1 MCSSSSCSPTS
12 AASARQASSVD
23 RSAWTKRTV
32 PNAESSARAC
42 SPSSGLRALRYTRA
56 PACSSPRAIISPM
69 PRVPPVT
76 TATLPVRSNSSTC
89 RTLARQVCQSA
100 AMNDVGA
107 TSEVGTLR
115 TVMLHRPGPELRRLT
130 PRNND
135 QLLFDGV
142 PWVAR
147 AQEEHDAFAQALRDR
162 GVEVLHLDRLLTEVL
177 DFPAAR
183 SELIAA
189 AVDDPR
195 LGTTLQRAT
204 TAHLAD
210 LAPEDLARTLI
221 AGLAHDELRADG
233 LAYRLLAPG
242 EFVVP
247 PLPNLLF
254 TRDSSVW
261 VGDEVA
267 VTSLAMPARARES
280 TITAAVYT
288 HHPRFA
294 GVEQLYGAHLEHLEG
309 GDVLLL
315 AAGVVA
321 VGVGERTTPGGA
333 ERLARQVFSRD
344 LAHTVLVVPIA
355 QQRATMHLDTIATMV
370 DVDAMVMYPAVADS
384 LVAWTVTADA
394 SPTHPTAADA
404 DAIELSVSGPQPFV
418 VAAAEAMGIDRLRVI
433 DTGLD
438 PVTAEREQWDDGNN
452 TLALAPR
459 LAVAYERN
467 TVTNAALEA
476 AGIDVI
482 RIAGSE
488 LGSGRGGPRC
498 MSCPIARD
506 PLP

>member
-1 MCSSSSCSPTS
+1 MSAPT
-12 AASARQASSVD
+12 AD
-23 RSAWTKRTV
+23 
-32 PNAESSARAC
+32 
-42 SPSSGLRALRYTRA
+42 
-56 PACSSPRAIISPM
+56 
-69 PRVPPVT
+69 
-76 TATLPVRSNSSTC
+76 TAVL
-89 RTLARQVCQSA
+89 
-100 AMNDVGA
+100 GA
-107 TSEVGTLR
+107 TSEVGPLR
-115 TVMLHRPGPELRRLT
+115 TVLLHRPGAELRRLT

-142 PWVAR
+142 PWVPR
-147 AQEEHDAFAQALRDR
+147 AQEEHDAFAAELTAR
-162 GVEVLHLDRLLTEVL
+162 GVEVLYLDRLLTEVL
-177 DFPAAR
+177 DTPAAR
-183 SELIAA
+183 AELVAA

-195 LGTTLQRAT
+195 LGATLRRTAA
-204 TAHLAD
+204 AHLAD
-210 LAPEDLARTLI
+210 LAPADLARALV
-221 AGLAHDELRADG
+221 GGVAHDELPGARG
-233 LAYRLLAPG
+233 LSWELMDRTD
-242 EFVVP
+242 FVVR

-267 VTSLAMPARARES
+267 VTSLAMPARHRES
-280 TITAAVYT
+280 TITAAVYA

-294 GVEQLYGAHLEHLEG
+294 GAEQLYDASLEHLEG

-315 AAGVVA
+315 APGVVA

-333 ERLARQVFSRD
+333 ERLARRVFARG

-384 LVAWTVTADA
+384 LVAWTVTAGAGGADRMA
-394 SPTHPTAADA
+394 DDGTDLVVRGPAPFVTAA
-404 DAIELSVSGPQPFV
+404 
-418 VAAAEAMGIDRLRVI
+418 AAAMGIDRLRVI

-459 LAVAYERN
+459 MAVAYERN

-476 AGIDVI
+476 AGIEVV

-498 MSCPIARD
+498 MSCPVTRD
-506 PLP
+506 PLPPPQPPEA

>member
-1 MCSSSSCSPTS
+1 MEP
-12 AASARQASSVD
+12 
-23 RSAWTKRTV
+23 
-32 PNAESSARAC
+32 
-42 SPSSGLRALRYTRA
+42 RA
-56 PACSSPRAIISPM
+56 P
-69 PRVPPVT
+69 
-76 TATLPVRSNSSTC
+76 
-89 RTLARQVCQSA
+89 
-100 AMNDVGA
+100 GA
-107 TSEVGTLR
+107 TSEVGRLR
-115 TVMLHRPGPELRRLT
+115 TVVLHRPGAELRRLT
-130 PRNND
+130 PRNTD

-147 AQEEHDAFAQALRDR
+147 AQEEHDAFAAALADR
-162 GVEVLHLDRLLTEVL
+162 GVEVLHLDRLLADVL
-177 DFPAAR
+177 DGPEAR
-183 SELIAA
+183 EELIAA

-195 LGTTLQRAT
+195 LGATLRRAAV
-204 TAHLAD
+204 AHLSGLAPAD
-210 LAPEDLARTLI
+210 LAATLI
-221 AGLAHDELRADG
+221 AGLAHDELRGGSG
-233 LAYRLLAPG
+233 LAYRLMDRG
-242 EFVVP
+242 DFVVP

-261 VGDEVA
+261 VGDQVA
-267 VTSLAMPARARES
+267 VASLAMPARHRES
-280 TITAAVYT
+280 TITRAVVT
-288 HHPRFA
+288 HHPRFT
-294 GVEQLYGAHLEHLEG
+294 GVEQLYDASLEHLEG

-315 AAGVVA
+315 APGVLA

-333 ERLARQVFSRD
+333 ERLARRVFARG

-370 DVDAMVMYPAVADS
+370 DVDAMVMYPAVAGS
-384 LVAWTVTADA
+384 LVAWTVTADT
-394 SPTHPTAADA
+394 PPDDDDTTD
-404 DAIELSVSGPQPFV
+404 LVVRGPAPFL
-418 VAAAEAMGIDRLRVI
+418 AAAAAAMGIDRLRVI

-476 AGIDVI
+476 AGIEVV

-498 MSCPIARD
+498 MSCPVVRD

>member
-1 MCSSSSCSPTS
+1 MS
-12 AASARQASSVD
+12 
-23 RSAWTKRTV
+23 
-32 PNAESSARAC
+32 
-42 SPSSGLRALRYTRA
+42 
-56 PACSSPRAIISPM
+56 
-69 PRVPPVT
+69 
-76 TATLPVRSNSSTC
+76 
-89 RTLARQVCQSA
+89 LAGVGA
-100 AMNDVGA
+100 VGA
-107 TSEVGTLR
+107 TSEVGRLR
-115 TVMLHRPGPELRRLT
+115 TALLHRPGAELSRLT

-147 AQEEHDAFAQALRDR
+147 AQEEHDAFAEALRAR
-162 GVEVLHLDRLLTEVL
+162 GVEVLYLDRLLTEVL
-177 DFPAAR
+177 AIPAAR
-183 SELIAA
+183 AELIAA

-195 LGTTLQRAT
+195 LGATLQSAVTRY
-204 TAHLAD
+204 LEELPPD
-210 LAPEDLARTLI
+210 ELARALI
-221 AGLAHDELRADG
+221 AGLAHDELRGGRG
-233 LAYRLLAPG
+233 LAYQIMERG

-267 VTSLAMPARARES
+267 VTSLAMPARHRES
-280 TITAAVYT
+280 SITAAVYG

-315 AAGVVA
+315 GPGVVA

-333 ERLARQVFSRD
+333 ERLARRVFARG
-344 LAHTVLVVPIA
+344 LARTVLVVPIA

-370 DVDAMVMYPAVADS
+370 DADAMVMYPAVADT
-384 LVAWTVTADA
+384 LMAWTVTAPDDR
-394 SPTHPTAADA
+394 ADA
-404 DAIELSVSGPQPFV
+404 EDLDLEARGPRPFLE
-418 VAAAEAMGIDRLRVI
+418 AAAVAMGIDRLRVI

-467 TVTNAALEA
+467 SVTNAALEA
-476 AGIDVI
+476 AGIEVV
-482 RIAGSE
+482 RIPGSE

-498 MSCPIARD
+498 MSCPITRD
-506 PLP
+506 PL